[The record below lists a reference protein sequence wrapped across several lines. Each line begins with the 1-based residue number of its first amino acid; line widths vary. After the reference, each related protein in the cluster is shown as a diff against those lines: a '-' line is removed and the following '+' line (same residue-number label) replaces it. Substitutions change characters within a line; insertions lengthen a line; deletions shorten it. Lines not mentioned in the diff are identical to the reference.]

1 MQIEDGGTSKDDACF
16 YDYLILVDGSVK
28 GSPDNGFYAHED
40 VRSALDKVHH

>member
-28 GSPDNGFYAHED
+28 GSPDNGFNSREED
-40 VRSALDKVHH
+40 VR